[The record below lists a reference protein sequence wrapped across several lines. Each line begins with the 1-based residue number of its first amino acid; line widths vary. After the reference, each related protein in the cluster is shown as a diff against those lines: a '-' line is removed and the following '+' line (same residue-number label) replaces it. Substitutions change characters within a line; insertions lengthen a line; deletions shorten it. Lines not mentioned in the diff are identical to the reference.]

1 MSSNEIKSTSE
12 RLESIENI
20 LSKLVPDNSEIV
32 VNQDTQLII
41 DRLDSIEMHIEN
53 NHSKTISMNSKLRDE
68 ILISECK
75 PTDKMET
82 EIEADPKFVRRMW
95 IALSVGL
102 SVSGLLS
109 AITFHLLT
117 PAFPFVLGFFTT
129 LMGFFIWFL
138 ADEFM
143 FKGYSIGRI
152 GNNAISLGLTTIA
165 IAIMYSIGVTMGNSY
180 ISSRYAAD
188 NEKPQPN
195 IEANRNNENNSGYND
210 SLSRQQQPSA
220 TRSQGVILS
229 VPASQGATQSEQ

>member
-12 RLESIENI
+12 RLESIEE
-20 LSKLVPDNSEIV
+20 KLNRLLPDNSDIV

-41 DRLDSIEMHIEN
+41 DRLDSIETHIEN

-75 PTDKMET
+75 PTESVET
-82 EIEADPKFVRRMW
+82 EIEADPKFIRRMW
-95 IALSVGL
+95 TALSIGL
-102 SVSGLLS
+102 SISGLLS
-109 AITFHLLT
+109 AITFHFLT

-165 IAIMYSIGVTMGNSY
+165 IAIMYSVGVTMGNSY

-195 IEANRNNENNSGYND
+195 IEANSNASESRHSDSISG
-210 SLSRQQQPSA
+210 QQQPSA

-229 VPASQGATQSEQ
+229 VPASQGTAQSEQ